1 MFHGSPTLLHGRNGV
16 LFGSPLV
23 VLWQLRDAV
32 NSAELS
38 YINRTVLS
46 SYGSSVVIALAVL

>member
-1 MFHGSPTLLHGRNGV
+1 MFYGSPTLLHGRNGV
-16 LFGSPLV
+16 LLGSPLV

-32 NSAELS
+32 NSAEL

>member
-16 LFGSPLV
+16 LLGSPLV

-32 NSAELS
+32 NSAEL